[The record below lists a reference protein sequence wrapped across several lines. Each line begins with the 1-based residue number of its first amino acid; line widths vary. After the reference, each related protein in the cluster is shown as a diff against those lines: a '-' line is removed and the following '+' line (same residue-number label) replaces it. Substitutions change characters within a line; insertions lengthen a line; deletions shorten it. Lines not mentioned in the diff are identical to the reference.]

1 MDNLGQIL
9 WKTFATS
16 FPELIKLFF
25 AVFAAGLL
33 GARLNDKFAR
43 QRDKASGIEKDRKPL
58 ANAIDAM
65 IDNVRGID
73 NPSMI
78 VNYLH
83 RIYEPYSTFRYHVT
97 GERLIA
103 YNKAW
108 DKIKGTTHEELMGS
122 RGQMPYD
129 KGDKELHT
137 LQQVIISKLEAL
149 KKIAQDC

>member
-1 MDNLGQIL
+1 MDNIGQIL

-16 FPELIKLFF
+16 LPELIKLFF

-58 ANAIDAM
+58 VNAIDAM
-65 IDNVRGID
+65 IDNVRGVD

-83 RIYEPYSTFRYHVT
+83 RLYEPYSIFRYHVT

-108 DKIKGTTHEELMGS
+108 DTVRGTTNEELRGNSPTGS
-122 RGQMPYD
+122 YD
-129 KGDKELHT
+129 WEDKELHK
-137 LQQVIISKLEAL
+137 LQQIIISRLEDF
-149 KKIAQDC
+149 KKITKET

>member
-1 MDNLGQIL
+1 MDNIGQIL

-16 FPELIKLFF
+16 LPELIKLFF

-43 QRDKASGIEKDRKPL
+43 QRDRATGIEKDRKPL
-58 ANAIDAM
+58 ITAIDKM
-65 IDNVRGID
+65 IDNVMGID

-83 RIYEPYSTFRYHVT
+83 RLYDPYSVFRYHVT
-97 GERLIA
+97 SERLIA

-108 DKIKGTTHEELMGS
+108 DTIRGTTHQELMGS
-122 RGQMPYD
+122 RGQAPYK
-129 KGDKELHT
+129 KGDQELHK
-137 LQQVIISKLEAL
+137 LQQIIISRLEDL
-149 KKIAQDC
+149 KKIAKEN